1 MKRFSWI
8 LLLAAALLSGC
19 SKPGDT
25 DGGNQTGA
33 SMDGPSKTANA
44 VEFEQAINAGK
55 PVLVDF
61 FATW

>member
-8 LLLAAALLSGC
+8 FLLTAALLSGC
-19 SKPGDT
+19 SKPGNT

-33 SMDGPSKTANA
+33 SMDGPSNA
-44 VEFEQAINAGK
+44 VEFEQAISDGK

>member
-8 LLLAAALLSGC
+8 FLLTAALLSGC
-19 SKPGDT
+19 SKPRDT

-33 SMDGPSKTANA
+33 LMDGPSKTANA
-44 VEFEQAINAGK
+44 VEFEQAISAGK

>member
-8 LLLAAALLSGC
+8 FLLTAALLSGC
-19 SKPGDT
+19 SKPGNT
-25 DGGNQTGA
+25 DGSNQTGA
-33 SMDGPSKTANA
+33 SLNGPTKTANA
-44 VEFEQAINAGK
+44 VEFEKSINAGK